1 MHRLAGPIIGL
12 ALTLAGP
19 AAIAAGQATP
29 ASLAAT
35 ETLSYNQITTLEDD
49 SGSVGYPVLSADGT
63 KAVFVEAPG
72 TGDPALPNRIFVIG
86 SDGGGL
92 TEVDAYQTLCFCGSI
107 VDISADGATV
117 VSTDSVQVRITDPG
131 GARELIVLASNEI
144 TSLVIAGDGET
155 VFFLVRRDT
164 VTSDSANANALPRGV
179 WAIDADGSDLRQ
191 VAGAED
197 GAEALGVA
205 IEETGCC
212 FHGDGHPLDAADDG
226 SKVVFGAFAGEGEH
240 VFAVD
245 GDGRN
250 LTLLRDSLVYAMR
263 VAISGD
269 GATVAYDAM
278 PQGSDVNEV
287 AVVPFA
293 GGEPQVLA
301 DVPYSGFDEP
311 LQLSEDGSQL
321 LVSPNAYLIDTET
334 GVTRQLAIHTPGAD
348 GQTSLLVDEMPR
360 ATMDAEA
367 GRFLYVIRSARC
379 ADCPNLQEQLATLDI
394 GGEPGADGPSI
405 TNATIAP
412 AEIQLDYATAA
423 TASAEITGAGTPIAI
438 GIVALRDGRYDLNVG
453 RSAILHDDGLE
464 GDVAAN
470 DGEFTNNAILHGPV
484 ELRADDTGRRTIRF
498 QAEFETSDGLRHAI
512 AIDAGT
518 LTVIAGP

>member
-19 AAIAAGQATP
+19 ASIVAAQATP
-29 ASLAAT
+29 ASLAAA
-35 ETLSYNQITTLEDD
+35 EPLFSNQITTLEDD

-164 VTSDSANANALPRGV
+164 VTSDSATALPRGV

-197 GAEALGVA
+197 VAEALGVT

-245 GDGRN
+245 GDGGD
-250 LTLLRDSLVYAMR
+250 LHQLRDGLTFVQR

-269 GATVAYDAM
+269 GALVAF
-278 PQGSDVNEV
+278 DVVLPDPGPNNEV
-287 AVVPFA
+287 SVVPFA
-293 GGEPQVLA
+293 GGEPETLA
-301 DVPYSGFDEP
+301 SNISSGFDEP
-311 LQLSEDGSQL
+311 LQLSEDGSRL
-321 LVSPNAYLIDTET
+321 LVSPNSYFIDTAT
-334 GVTRQLAIHTPGAD
+334 GAIRQLAVLTPGAN
-348 GQTSLLVDEMPR
+348 GQTSLLVGDMPR

-367 GRFLYVIRSARC
+367 RRFLYVIRSTRC

-394 GGEPGADGPSI
+394 GGEPHADTPSI
-405 TNATIAP
+405 ASATIDP
-412 AEIQLDYATAA
+412 TEIPLNYVSAA
-423 TASAEITGAGTPIAI
+423 TASAEITGTGTPIAI
-438 GIVALRDGRYDLNVG
+438 GIGALRDGRYDLNVG
-453 RSAILHDDGLE
+453 RDTILHDDGTM
-464 GDVAAN
+464 GDAAAN
-470 DGEFTNNAILHGPV
+470 DGVFTNDAILHVGA
-484 ELRADDTGRRTIRF
+484 ELRDDDTGPRTIRF